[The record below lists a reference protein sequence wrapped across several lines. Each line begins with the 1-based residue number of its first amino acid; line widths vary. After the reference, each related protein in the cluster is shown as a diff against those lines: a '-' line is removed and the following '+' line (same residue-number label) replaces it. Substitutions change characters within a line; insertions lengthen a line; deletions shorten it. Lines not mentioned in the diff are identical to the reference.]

1 MALSDSLKCDLC
13 SDIEKYPT
21 KLYQYLQRNEEN
33 HCKGIKYAKEMSK
46 KQKILKHN
54 LRMFNILFVVG
65 F

>member
-21 KLYQYLQRNEEN
+21 KFYQYLQRNEEN

-46 KQKILKHN
+46 KQKILKQSEN
-54 LRMFNILFVVG
+54 V
-65 F
+65 